1 MTQHFKKFRTN
12 EDSTKVIRSEIT
24 VEYVKVSPWQLGSKD
39 PTCQCKRHGF
49 NTWVGRFPWR
59 RKQQPTQCSCLENA
73 ITGEP
78 GALQSLGWQESG
90 TSQQLNTD
98 NLSFIKG
105 IVSCIQ
111 PSSPTFAAF
120 RRGKL
125 AEKKHVCSSSPART
139 SNLWLAAEQPST
151 GERWIPPK

>member
-1 MTQHFKKFRTN
+1 MGFRIKPHTN
-12 EDSTKVIRSEIT
+12 QRCSD
-24 VEYVKVSPWQLGSKD
+24 GSNKICTPGPRD
-39 PTCQCKRHGF
+39 PTETEPDLPLCVSLLWRHGF

-139 SNLWLAAEQPST
+139 SNL
-151 GERWIPPK
+151 